1 MKLENTKKVLETL
14 EADAK
19 RMTDTAQDI
28 SDYAMNDCAKVLDG
42 NAMILLQIHHRIAMA
57 LKLDGVDL
65 NE

>member
-1 MKLENTKKVLETL
+1 MKLENTKKVLDLL

-19 RMTDTAQDI
+19 RMTGLASDV

-42 NAMILLQIHHRIAMA
+42 NAVILLQIHRRIALA
-57 LKLDGVDL
+57 LKADGVDL